1 MDTMTDKKLIVKF
14 EVTAETDTS
23 MILGDTYEEKLQ
35 NWKRDVEDALE
46 MDIRH
51 WGETTYSIDC
61 VEEKIED
68 YEI

>member
-1 MDTMTDKKLIVKF
+1 MTDKKLIVKF
-14 EVTAETDTS
+14 EVIAETDTS
-23 MILGDTYEEKLQ
+23 MVLGDTYEEKLQ
-35 NWKRDVEDALE
+35 NWKRDVEEALV

-61 VEEKIED
+61 VEEKVED

>member
-1 MDTMTDKKLIVKF
+1 MEDKKLVVKF
-14 EVTAETDTS
+14 TIICETDTS

-68 YEI
+68 YD

>member
-1 MDTMTDKKLIVKF
+1 MIDKNLIVKF
-14 EVTAETDTS
+14 EVIAEIDTS
-23 MILGDTYEEKLQ
+23 MIEGDTYEEKLQ
-35 NWKRDVEDALE
+35 NWKNDVEEALE